1 MIGQVGRHL
10 KRMLEDD
17 GIPAEH
23 VRAGLA
29 AWRVKGLNP
38 AVLASVVNEV
48 MNGGG
53 RPNRHLAAAN
63 GRHPRHGEQPT
74 GAQYP
79 ERGGVLMGDA
89 WYEERARMVDA
100 ALSRIFPAEYAD
112 ATATDEG
119 VRGWCDEQVAAA
131 TMTGSAGAV
140 VAADHRANRGRQDV
154 RGVRGDPPDLPA
166 RPGHP
171 PG

>member
-1 MIGQVGRHL
+1 VIGQVGRHL

-53 RPNRHLAAAN
+53 RPNGHRAAAN
-63 GRHPRHGEQPT
+63 GRHPRYGEQPT
-74 GAQYP
+74 GAQY
-79 ERGGVLMGDA
+79 R
-89 WYEERARMVDA
+89 
-100 ALSRIFPAEYAD
+100 S
-112 ATATDEG
+112 
-119 VRGWCDEQVAAA
+119 
-131 TMTGSAGAV
+131 GSAF
-140 VAADHRANRGRQDV
+140 
-154 RGVRGDPPDLPA
+154 
-166 RPGHP
+166 
-171 PG
+171 